1 MCGKALESKVF
12 KLGRT
17 KTSYMERKFSSK
29 RPRSKELVTIAG
41 EEVQKDQLFYLGLI
55 IHINRNIEK
64 EVKKRV
70 KANWLECRNASGV
83 VCNWQITTKTSIR
96 FAILSSVLGS

>member
-1 MCGKALESKVF
+1 
-12 KLGRT
+12 
-17 KTSYMERKFSSK
+17 MERKFSSK

-70 KANWLECRNASGV
+70 KAN
-83 VCNWQITTKTSIR
+83 
-96 FAILSSVLGS
+96 